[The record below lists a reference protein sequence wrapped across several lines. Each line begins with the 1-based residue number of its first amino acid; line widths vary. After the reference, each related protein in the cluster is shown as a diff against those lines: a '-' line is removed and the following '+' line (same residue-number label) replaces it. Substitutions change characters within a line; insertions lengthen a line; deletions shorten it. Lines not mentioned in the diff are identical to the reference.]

1 MTTGIRELTFLL
13 AAPERRLLRAIAA
26 RLPRWVTSDHL
37 TALGVLAAVAVGA
50 AYALTSFDVRW
61 LWAASAGLVVN
72 WVGDSLDG
80 TLARVRHTERPRY
93 GYYLDHLVDAFS
105 TAVVGLGIGL
115 SPFVRVE
122 VALLLVVAYLALSIN
137 VYLET
142 AVFGVFRLGY
152 GRIGPTEARMIL
164 IVLNT
169 LLLASAALGGGGL
182 ARAAALSNAVSLVL
196 VAAMGVTLLARFI
209 GNLHHLARLEPLN
222 RP

>member
-13 AAPERRLLRAIAA
+13 AAPERRLLRSIAA
-26 RLPRWVTSDHL
+26 RLPRWVNSDHL

-50 AYALTSFDVRW
+50 AYALTFYDVRW
-61 LWAASAGLVVN
+61 LWAASAGLAVN
-72 WVGDSLDG
+72 WFGDSLDG

-115 SPFVRVE
+115 SPFVRIE

-169 LLLASAALGGGGL
+169 LLLVSATLGRAAL
-182 ARAAALSNAVSLVL
+182 AQAAALSNAVTLAL

-209 GNLHHLARLEPLN
+209 GNMHHLARLEPLN